1 MEIKIKRLFAL
12 AGSPF
17 VLDTNMTYP
26 EIEGDESNFLTEY
39 NTNKAQYDRYFI
51 KEHGEKTVDIDGIT
65 DEDIVTNWR
74 NEIQAIQRIYLNAWA
89 HIYYTLNIAYNPVYN
104 VEEHITSKYGE
115 HETER
120 EYGQHETDV
129 QYGQHETDRQY
140 GQHETDVQYGQ
151 HETDTQYGATSETL
165 GTHTDTRTNYA
176 VSFDAATEKETGK
189 SEDVIGSQTNTSLLH
204 TDTET
209 SKLHTDTT
217 TSKLHTDTETSKLHT
232 DTTTSKL
239 HTDTETS
246 KLHTDTVD
254 RTGNIGVKSAS
265 ALAEEEALL
274 RERQIFFKNI
284 FLAISREVGAYYDY
298 PFA

>member
-26 EIEGDESNFLTEY
+26 EIEGDESNFLTDY
-39 NTNKAQYDRYFI
+39 NTNKAEYDRYFI

-74 NEIQAIQRIYLNAWA
+74 NEIQAIQRIYLDAWA

-120 EYGQHETDV
+120 EYGAHETETE
-129 QYGQHETDRQY
+129 YGAHETEREY
-140 GQHETDVQYGQ
+140 GAHETETEYGA
-151 HETDTQYGATSETL
+151 HETEMEYGATSDTL

-284 FLAISREVGAYYDY
+284 FLTISREVGAYYDY
-298 PFA
+298 

>member
-26 EIEGDESNFLTEY
+26 EIEGDESNFLTDY
-39 NTNKAQYDRYFI
+39 NTNKAEYDRYFI

-74 NEIQAIQRIYLNAWA
+74 NEIQAIQRIYLDAWA

-120 EYGQHETDV
+120 EYGAHETETE
-129 QYGQHETDRQY
+129 YGAHETEREY
-140 GQHETDVQYGQ
+140 GAHETETEYGA
-151 HETDTQYGATSETL
+151 HETEMEYGATSDTL

-284 FLAISREVGAYYDY
+284 FLTISREVGAYYDY
-298 PFA
+298 PLA